1 MADVN
6 VSLGL
11 DDSKFKQGIA
21 NAQSQAQKL
30 GSSLNTAFGGGNNG
44 LSKLGSGLDAVNVK
58 FQNLGRAIVGIGLS
72 AFVVQALRS
81 ADVLSDL
88 SAALGVNT
96 ARLMEMKL
104 AADGANGNLESL
116 SGMIGR
122 MEDNLQGAIDG
133 NQKMRDSL
141 REVGIGYDEITQ
153 LKPDQIFNRIA
164 RAMAGMTDSNK
175 RAALST
181 ELVGKAG
188 RTFDWN
194 SYNNTI
200 NKVNGTMDEHA
211 KAVDAAGKMMD
222 SFAQTAQLV
231 AAEFLSLVGPIVNFL
246 TPLDETSTKMDQAKV
261 AAYALAGA
269 LALMAGSTIIRGIV
283 GIVGAAGQ
291 LATIFGIGAG
301 AAASNTLAVN
311 ANTIATYA
319 NANAQAF
326 MAGAVGRVGTAFTA
340 VTIAELR
347 YNAAVLA
354 HGAAS
359 AQAIA
364 ADSAL
369 TAARIRLAEATSAAA
384 VTQGVLTGATEAGT
398 VANAANAASSGGILA
413 WLGKYKVALT
423 TAAAAL
429 ALLYSSDLND
439 GEAEFEERNLKSLEL
454 LKRRKDALAQL
465 SEAEKARYNA
475 LSQAEKNAVIDSIVS
490 QAEMKKQQDLINSVY
505 GSSRRSGSGFKETDA
520 EKKARIELAAAINT
534 QKTAMDNLLGSVR
547 EKNEEQLDELNRAR
561 ENIGLSERERTIKKE
576 VLEFESRYRDNIN
589 KLRDQEAQLISE
601 SGSEDEQT
609 RNKAIAQLPIL
620 RQTIEQLTA
629 SREGELKAIKDTAA
643 ATYDAAN
650 AERNR
655 ANIAQFTAE
664 QRIQSEQKV
673 RDLQDDM
680 AKMSMTEIEKKYYD
694 IEAAARNAAL
704 AKIASLNEENRANGR
719 ALLTEEEKL
728 QVMKAANVETNKL
741 KTLTRQNYEASRTFS
756 AGWNKA
762 MREYVENA
770 GNAASRAEN
779 LFRTATQGME
789 EAIVNFAKTGKF
801 EWKNFVA
808 MMLEELLRAQIQ
820 QVFAQLM
827 GTMTGTMRG
836 AQGNMLG
843 GGGVS
848 QGGGLLSGIGSALG
862 GLFGGGGGINPS
874 TNPMIIGG
882 GIGGGGFMDTIGNVL
897 GDLTGTIGSVA
908 SGIGSI
914 VGGIGGGIGSAV
926 SGIGGFVGDVVSGI
940 GDFFGG
946 FFANGGYLPAGKWGV
961 VGENGPEII
970 GGPASIS
977 PMGMG
982 GMTNV
987 TYNINAVDAAS
998 FKQLVAQDPAFIYAV
1013 TQQGSRSVNGTGR

>member
-30 GSSLNTAFGGGNNG
+30 GSSLNTAFGGGYNG
-44 LSKLGSGLDAVNVK
+44 LNKLGAGLDAVNVK
-58 FQNLGRAIVGIGLS
+58 FQNLGRAIVGVGLS
-72 AFVVQALRS
+72 AFVIQALRS
-81 ADVLSDL
+81 ADALSDL

-96 ARLMEMKL
+96 ARLMEMNL
-104 AADGANGNLESL
+104 AAGGAGGNLESL

-153 LKPDQIFNRIA
+153 LNPDQVFNRIA
-164 RAMAGMTDSNK
+164 RALAGMTDSNK

-200 NKVNGTMDEHA
+200 NKVTGTMDEHA

-222 SFAQTAQLV
+222 EFAQTAQLV
-231 AAEFLSLVGPIVNFL
+231 AAEFLRLVGPIIEFI
-246 TPLDETSTKMDQAKV
+246 TPLNESSSKMERAQFAAKG
-261 AAYALAGA
+261 L
-269 LALMAGSTIIRGIV
+269 
-283 GIVGAAGQ
+283 
-291 LATIFGIGAG
+291 
-301 AAASNTLAVN
+301 
-311 ANTIATYA
+311 
-319 NANAQAF
+319 
-326 MAGAVGRVGTAFTA
+326 
-340 VTIAELR
+340 
-347 YNAAVLA
+347 
-354 HGAAS
+354 
-359 AQAIA
+359 
-364 ADSAL
+364 
-369 TAARIRLAEATSAAA
+369 
-384 VTQGVLTGATEAGT
+384 
-398 VANAANAASSGGILA
+398 
-413 WLGKYKVALT
+413 
-423 TAAAAL
+423 AAAL
-429 ALLYSSDLND
+429 ALFAAGSVVNALKGIAGAFVTMTAALFGSVGATAAETAAMGVNTGALLLNARARAAGAAAKVASLEASLATARAELALGASTVATDAAQKAATRATWLLVSARAALAGDTAMAAAAEAGLTAATNANTVANTANAASGAGMLGWLGKYGKALSLAAVALGALTYSSSLNA
-439 GEAEFEERNLKSLEL
+439 GEAEWEERNMKAAQL
-454 LKRRKDALAQL
+454 LKRRKDALASL
-465 SEAEKARYNA
+465 SEAEKARYNS
-475 LSQAEKNAVIDSIVS
+475 LSQDQKNAVIDSLVS
-490 QAEMKKQQDLINSVY
+490 QQEMKKEQSLIDSVY
-505 GSSRRSGSGFKETDA
+505 GSSRPSGGGFKETDA

-534 QKTAMDNLLGSVR
+534 QQVAMDNLLGSVK
-547 EKNEEQLDELNRAR
+547 EKNKEQLNELTQAR

-576 VLEFESRYRDNIN
+576 VLEFEGRYRDNIN
-589 KLRDQEAQLISE
+589 KLREQEAQLIAD

-629 SREGELKAIKDTAA
+629 SREGEVEAIRATAA
-643 ATYDAAN
+643 ATYDSLN

-673 RDLQDDM
+673 RDLQDEM

-728 QVMKAANVETNKL
+728 QVMKAANVETNRL

-770 GNAASRAEN
+770 GNAATRAEN
-779 LFRTATQGME
+779 IFRTATQGME

-801 EWKNFVA
+801 EWRNFVQ

-827 GTMTGTMRG
+827 GTMTNTMRG
-836 AQGNMLG
+836 SQGSMLG
-843 GGGVS
+843 GGI
-848 QGGGLLSGIGSALG
+848 GGGDSGLFSGLGSVLG

-874 TNPMIIGG
+874 TNPMVIGG
-882 GIGGGGFMDTIGNVL
+882 GIGGGGIGDTFGNIL
-897 GDLTGTIGSVA
+897 GNITGGLGGIV
-908 SGIGSI
+908 SGIGS
-914 VGGIGGGIGSAV
+914 GIGSV
-926 SGIGGFVGDVVSGI
+926 VKGIGSSIGSVVSGI
-940 GDFFGG
+940 GNFFGG
-946 FFANGGYLPAGKWGV
+946 FFADGGYLPAGKFGI
-961 VGENGPEII
+961 VGERGPEAIS
-970 GGPASIS
+970 GPANIT
-977 PMGMG
+977 PLGLG
-982 GMTNV
+982 GTTNV

-998 FKQLVAQDPAFIYAV
+998 FKQLVAQDPSFIYAV
-1013 TQQGSRSVNGTGR
+1013 TQQGARSVNGTRR

>member
-11 DDSKFKQGIA
+11 EDSKFKQGIA
-21 NAQSQAQKL
+21 NAQTQAQRL
-30 GSSLNTAFGGGNNG
+30 GSSLSTAFGGGNNA
-44 LSKLGSGLDAVNVK
+44 LNRLGSGLDAVNVR
-58 FQNLGRAIVGIGLS
+58 FQNLGRAIVGVGLS

-81 ADVLSDL
+81 ADALSDL

-96 ARLMEMKL
+96 ARLMEMNL
-104 AADGANGNLESL
+104 AAGGAGGNLESL
-116 SGMIGR
+116 SGMLGR
-122 MEDNLQGAIDG
+122 LEDNLQGAIDG

-153 LKPDQIFNRIA
+153 LNPDQIFNRIA
-164 RAMAGMTDSNK
+164 RALAGMTDSNK
-175 RAALST
+175 RAALSS
-181 ELVGKAG
+181 ELLGKSA
-188 RTFDWN
+188 RLMDWN
-194 SYNNTI
+194 GYTSTI

-222 SFAQTAQLV
+222 EFAQTAQLV
-231 AAEFLSLVGPIVNFL
+231 AAEFLNLVGPIIDFL
-246 TPLDETSTKMDQAKV
+246 TPLNETSSKMDRAKV
-261 AAYALAGA
+261 AAVALAGA

-301 AAASNTLAVN
+301 AAATNTLAVN

-340 VTIAELR
+340 VTIAEAR
-347 YNAAVLA
+347 YNAALLA
-354 HGAAS
+354 HGVAS
-359 AQAIA
+359 AEAIA

-369 TAARIRLAEATSAAA
+369 TAARARLAEATAAAA

-398 VANAANAASSGGILA
+398 VANAANAASGVGILG
-413 WLGKYKVALT
+413 WLGKYAKALSLAAVALG
-423 TAAAAL
+423 AL
-429 ALLYSSDLND
+429 TYSSSLNA
-439 GEAEFEERNLKSLEL
+439 GEAEWEQRNLKAAEL

-475 LSQAEKNAVIDSIVS
+475 LSQDQKNAVIDSIVS
-490 QAEMKKQQDLINSVY
+490 QQEMKKQQDLINSVY
-505 GSSRRSGSGFKETDA
+505 GTSRPSGSGFKETDA
-520 EKKARIELAAAINT
+520 EKKARIELASAINT

-547 EKNEEQLDELNRAR
+547 EKNSEQIEELNRAR

-576 VLEFESRYRDNIN
+576 VLEFENRFRDNIN
-589 KLRDQEAQLISE
+589 KLREQEAQLIAE

-609 RNKAIAQLPIL
+609 RNKAIAQLPIV
-620 RQTIEQLTA
+620 RQTIEQLTKA
-629 SREGELKAIKDTAA
+629 REGEVEVIKETAA
-643 ATYDAAN
+643 ATYDSLN

-655 ANIAQFTAE
+655 ASIAQFTAE

-673 RDLQDDM
+673 RDLQDEM

-719 ALLTEEEKL
+719 ALLTEQEKL
-728 QVMKAANVETNKL
+728 DIMKAANVETNRL

-770 GNAASRAEN
+770 TNAATRAEN
-779 LFRTATQGME
+779 IFRTATQGME

-801 EWKNFVA
+801 EWRNFVQ

-827 GTMTGTMRG
+827 GTMSNTMRG
-836 AQGNMLG
+836 AQGSMLG
-843 GGGVS
+843 GGIGGIGGG
-848 QGGGLLSGIGSALG
+848 GGGLFSGLGSILG
-862 GLFGGGGGINPS
+862 SLFGGGGGINPS
-874 TNPMIIGG
+874 TNPMVIGG
-882 GIGGGGFMDTIGNVL
+882 GIGGGGIGDTFGNIL
-897 GDLTGTIGSVA
+897 GNITGSLGGIV
-908 SGIGSI
+908 SGIGS
-914 VGGIGGGIGSAV
+914 GIGSV
-926 SGIGGFVGDVVSGI
+926 VKGIGSGISSVVSGI
-940 GDFFGG
+940 GNFFGG
-946 FFANGGYLPAGKWGV
+946 FFADGGYLPAGKFGI
-961 VGENGPEII
+961 VGERGPEMIT
-970 GGPASIS
+970 GPANIT
-977 PMGMG
+977 PMGLG
-982 GMTNV
+982 GTTNV
-987 TYNINAVDAAS
+987 VYNINAVDAAS
-998 FKQLVAQDPAFIYAV
+998 FKQLVAQDPSFIYAV
-1013 TQQGSRSVNGTGR
+1013 TQQGARSVNGTRR